1 MITDPVNVRAKQ
13 PGATN
18 YRIFRGAVVAGVSF
32 LDDDAVGHQRDTEHP
47 KGLEGFSEN
56 HGLRLSQTLSPTLR
70 RSAP

>member
-32 LDDDAVGHQRDTEHP
+32 LDDDAVGHQRDTEHTEAFP
-47 KGLEGFSEN
+47 ED
-56 HGLRLSQTLSPTLR
+56 HGLRLSLTLPCNGAGSVVQ
-70 RSAP
+70 